1 MNKAE
6 SKYFNT
12 AVRMDKAF
20 LEILQNKDFEYITI
34 KEICKKA
41 EVNRSTFYLH
51 YETIDDLLSECIRYM
66 GEQFVSYFGGKSL
79 DDTIQS
85 AEKEDLYLITSEY
98 LTPYLTYI
106 KDNRRLFRV
115 ALERTNT
122 LRADRSMEVLFEN
135 TINPIMIRF
144 GIPEKDKKY
153 IVAFYIEGIIAII
166 KVWLRDSCKDPI
178 EDMISLIQKNVP
190 NPYDK

>member
-12 AVRMDKAF
+12 AVRMDRAF
-20 LEILQNKDFEYITI
+20 LEILENKDFEYITI
-34 KEICKKA
+34 KEICEKA

-51 YETIDDLLSECIRYM
+51 YETIDDLLRECIRYM
-66 GEQFVSYFGGKSL
+66 GERFVSYFGGKSL
-79 DDTIQS
+79 AGTIPS
-85 AEKEDLYLITSEY
+85 ADKEDLYLLTAEY

-106 KDNRRLFRV
+106 KDNRRLFQV
-115 ALERTNT
+115 ALGRTNT
-122 LRADRSMEVLFEN
+122 LGSDRSMEVLFEG
-135 TINPIMIRF
+135 TINPIMVRF
-144 GIPEKDKKY
+144 GIPEKDRKY

-166 KVWLRDSCKDPI
+166 KVWLREGCADPI